1 MNAAIT
7 QLATGPSMRGRV
19 LSIGARGWLLI
30 LLLTLLAAVG
40 VSMLYSVAG
49 DPSLHTPTTPWWRRG
64 SWQPWAATH
73 AVRYFG
79 ALFLMFLVATAI
91 PMRVWRLMAYPA
103 YFGALLLLVGV
114 EFYGATNMGATRWMV
129 VGPLRLQPSEVMKLA
144 IVLALARYYHD
155 LAFTSARAVLP
166 FAHVPALVMIAV
178 PALLIVRQPDLGT
191 ASLVVVAG
199 IIVVFLSGVR
209 WSHIVFGVVGGVVGA
224 VFLFIYG
231 LRPYQRERILTFLNP
246 DNADQDFQLGAGY
259 HTLQA
264 KIALGSGGMT
274 GKGFGA
280 GTQTQLDFLPE
291 KHTDF
296 IFTVIGEEL
305 GFVGC
310 VGVLAICAALL
321 VVGISIA
328 MSSRHHFGRLAAM
341 GVCASFA
348 FYVFINVAMVM
359 GLVPVVGVPLPL
371 VSYGGTAMVAV
382 MIAFGLV
389 LNVHLNQDE
398 ELPRGGGGR

>member
-1 MNAAIT
+1 MSVAIT
-7 QLATGPSMRGRV
+7 QIDSGPSVRGRV
-19 LSIGARGWLLI
+19 LSMGARGWLLI
-30 LLLTLLAAVG
+30 LLLTLLASFG
-40 VSMLYSVAG
+40 VAMLYSVAG
-49 DPSLHTPTTPWWRRG
+49 DPSLHTPGTPWWRRG
-64 SWQPWAATH
+64 SWEPWAATH
-73 AVRYFG
+73 AVRYAGALLIMFG
-79 ALFLMFLVATAI
+79 AATVI
-91 PMRVWRLMAYPA
+91 PMRAWRFLAYPA

-114 EFYGATNMGATRWMV
+114 ELYGTTNMGATRWIV
-129 VGPLRLQPSEVMKLA
+129 LGPVRLQPSEVMKLA
-144 IVLALARYYHD
+144 IILALARYYHD
-155 LAFTSARAVLP
+155 LAFSSARAVLP
-166 FAHVPALVMIAV
+166 FAHIPPLVMIAV

-199 IIVVFLSGVR
+199 VIVVFLSGLR
-209 WSHIVFGVVGGVVGA
+209 WSHIIMGGVGAVVGS

-231 LRPYQRERILTFLNP
+231 LRPYQRERILTFLNA
-246 DNADQDFQLGAGY
+246 DNADQEFQLGAGY
-259 HTLQA
+259 HSLQA

-310 VGVLAICAALL
+310 VAVLAVCAALL
-321 VVGISIA
+321 VVGVSIA

-371 VSYGGTAMVAV
+371 VSYGGTAMIAV
-382 MIAFGLV
+382 MTAFGLV
-389 LNVHLNQDE
+389 LNIHLNQEE

>member
-7 QLATGPSMRGRV
+7 QLASGSSMRGRV
-19 LSIGARGWLLI
+19 LSMGARGWLLI
-30 LLLTLLAAVG
+30 LFLTLLAGFG
-40 VSMLYSVAG
+40 VAMLYSVAG
-49 DPSLHTPTTPWWRRG
+49 DPSLHTAGTPWWRRG
-64 SWQPWAATH
+64 SWEPWAGTH
-73 AVRYFG
+73 ALRYFG
-79 ALFLMFLVATAI
+79 ALFLMFLTATMI
-91 PMRVWRLMAYPA
+91 PMRAWRFLAYPA
-103 YFGALLLLVGV
+103 YFGALALLVGV
-114 EFYGATNMGATRWMV
+114 EFYGSTNMGATRWIV
-129 VGPLRLQPSEVMKLA
+129 LGPLRLQPSEVMKLA
-144 IVLALARYYHD
+144 IILALARYYHD

-166 FAHVPALVMIAV
+166 FAHIPALLMIAA
-178 PALLIVRQPDLGT
+178 PALLIIRQPDLGT
-191 ASLVVVAG
+191 ASLVVVTGA
-199 IIVVFLSGVR
+199 IVVFLSGVR
-209 WSHIVFGVVGGVVGA
+209 WSHIIMSGVGGVIGG

-231 LRPYQRERILTFLNP
+231 LHGYQRERILTFLNP
-246 DNADQDFQLGAGY
+246 EGADELGSGY

-310 VGVLAICAALL
+310 VAALAICAALL
-321 VVGISIA
+321 VVGVSIA

-348 FYVFINVAMVM
+348 FYMFINVAMVM

-371 VSYGGTAMVAV
+371 VSYGGTAMIAV
-382 MIAFGLV
+382 MTAFGLV
-389 LNVHLNQDE
+389 LNVHLNQEE